1 MITNTQQT
9 TPPIYKAA
17 ENLAAMQAEAMR
29 RLWENGHFRPVEQVK
44 S

>member
-17 ENLAAMQAEAMR
+17 ENLAAMQAEALR
-29 RLWENGHFRPVEQVK
+29 RLLAYGHVRPVEQVK
-44 S
+44 